1 MLTLEKVMAGN
12 IITSNL
18 CDRSDWY
25 LDDKVNKVVI
35 ENIETFKK
43 AVGAMRRNMP
53 FQFFFFDESI
63 FEYLKACYYYVYKN
77 PNGAAITTFIHNA
90 LIRSRGHIA
99 SKLKTMHKNECYL
112 TDKLAIKVGKEDR
125 Y

>member
-53 FQFFFFDESI
+53 FQFFFF
-63 FEYLKACYYYVYKN
+63 
-77 PNGAAITTFIHNA
+77 
-90 LIRSRGHIA
+90 
-99 SKLKTMHKNECYL
+99 
-112 TDKLAIKVGKEDR
+112 
-125 Y
+125 